1 MTGGHIGSALLDS
14 TEIYQNNA
22 WTTAAAKLPAKMI
35 DMRATTVNNKIL
47 VFGIKMINNC
57 QAQVQVNSIQVTQS
71 LIIMTKTG
79 RDQTLRILRFHL
91 SN

>member
-35 DMRATTVNNKIL
+35 DMRATTVDNKIL
-47 VFGIKMINNC
+47 VFGKN
-57 QAQVQVNSIQVTQS
+57 
-71 LIIMTKTG
+71 
-79 RDQTLRILRFHL
+79 D
-91 SN
+91 